1 MFSFLTIFPN
11 VKSLIPN
18 ISNTNSIFVSCA
30 FSTLPVFRFILLAR
44 AVLEVQHCTV
54 HSPRF
59 SNQVM
64 WFINLNACVLPRKSA
79 GTRRLWQ
86 RRGGMNTEDGC
97 TRQEKSEGTWGDEEP
112 CNACIPSLLPWARH
126 PSPTRQG
133 ENGAGADEKNKSVH
147 RDQTS
152 TKEGPKHSL
161 SRVRARFEAGH
172 C

>member
-1 MFSFLTIFPN
+1 M
-11 VKSLIPN
+11 
-18 ISNTNSIFVSCA
+18 
-30 FSTLPVFRFILLAR
+30 
-44 AVLEVQHCTV
+44 

-133 ENGAGADEKNKSVH
+133 EKGQGRTRRTNQFIVTKRRRRKVPNILSLARVLGLKLAIAETKTTYLEDNNHHHPGE
-147 RDQTS
+147 S
-152 TKEGPKHSL
+152 TE
-161 SRVRARFEAGH
+161 RRR
-172 C
+172 